1 MVRFHHNSGM
11 SGDPRAVQE
20 ARLSYSKAQVGR
32 ITSGEPWKTTNF
44 FISRRIIMKHEI
56 FVRYSQGDQ
65 AWYWICSCS
74 DAQRGFSTKVQ
85 AEMVGSGHKL
95 KKN

>member
-1 MVRFHHNSGM
+1 
-11 SGDPRAVQE
+11 
-20 ARLSYSKAQVGR
+20 
-32 ITSGEPWKTTNF
+32 
-44 FISRRIIMKHEI
+44 MKHEI